1 MPGIND
7 VVRVTSTIRGGGV
20 ATDAF
25 GGGLIIT
32 TDDTLPAGG
41 VNKIARFGS
50 LDGVLDVFADGS
62 DPAEAA
68 SAWFRIEPAPGP
80 LRIGRW
86 ATAEVPTA
94 LIGGQ
99 VTAAA
104 DSGNLDASNASFS
117 IDDIDVSVDI
127 SSADTYTAI
136 AAIIQTAIQA
146 LASSPANDPRFSSAS
161 FVFISGGFKLALDGS
176 PTATIP
182 AGFAA
187 HTAGT
192 GTDISS
198 DLGMDVGT
206 AVYKQGS
213 EAETIREAI
222 DAMEQ
227 ANTGFYFLML
237 DMGVPATVSTVD
249 TVEALAAAAQT
260 GRYQYAMLGTGDQ
273 ALVTNE
279 TTSQLANV
287 SADESGRTF
296 GNWDHEQSFLAVGA
310 AARMSAQNLTNGGQV
325 INPNLRSLA
334 GISPSEI
341 TDVQALELARKRVN
355 YYVNRLGKPGYTAGW
370 TFDPDEWIDAR
381 MLVDWLS
388 HELELAVFELLS
400 DTDVIPQTIPGIAAL
415 RETITN
421 VMEKGITSGGIAPG
435 KVTSATQ
442 AEIRQA
448 TGNQLF
454 DGFLS
459 NGYLINIGSL
469 ITQSQADRVRRVA
482 PPVRIWAKGSGAINF
497 VPIRLDFEQ

>member
-7 VVRVTSTIRGGGV
+7 VVRVTSIIRGGGV

-41 VNKIARFGS
+41 ASKIARYDS
-50 LDGVLDVFADGS
+50 LDAVLDTFADGS
-62 DPAEAA
+62 DPADAA
-68 SAWFRIEPAPGP
+68 SAWFSIEPAPGP

-99 VTAAA
+99 ASASP

-117 IDDIDVSVDI
+117 IDGIDVSVDI
-127 SSADTYTAI
+127 SSSDTYTAI
-136 AAIIQTAIQA
+136 AAVIQTAVQA
-146 LASSPANDPRFSSAS
+146 LASAPASDPRFSSAT
-161 FVFISGGFKLALDGS
+161 FVFVSGGFVLTLVGS
-176 PTATIP
+176 PTAVIP

-192 GTDISS
+192 GTDIST
-198 DLGMDVGT
+198 DLGMAVGT

-222 DAMEQ
+222 SAMEQ
-227 ANTGFYFLML
+227 ANTGFYFLLL
-237 DMGVPATVSTVD
+237 DMGVPATVGSVN
-249 TVEALAAAAQT
+249 TVEALTAAAQT
-260 GRYQYAMLGTGDQ
+260 GRYQYAMLGTGD
-273 ALVTNE
+273 APLVANE
-279 TTSQLANV
+279 SASLLAVV
-287 SADESGRTF
+287 SADGSGRTF
-296 GNWDHEQSFLAVGA
+296 GNWSQEASFLAVGA
-310 AARMSAQNLTNGGQV
+310 AARMSAQNLTNGGLV
-325 INPNLRSLA
+325 INPNLRSLP
-334 GISPSEI
+334 GITPDEI
-341 TDVQALELARKRVN
+341 TDAQATELARKRVN

-370 TFDPDEWIDAR
+370 TFDIDEWIDAR
-381 MLVDWLS
+381 MIVDWLS
-388 HELELAVFELLS
+388 HELELAVFSLLS
-400 DTDVIPQTIPGIAAL
+400 DSDVIPQTIPGIAAL

-421 VMEKGITSGGIAPG
+421 VMEKGVRSGGIAPG
-435 KVTSATQ
+435 QVTSATR
-442 AEIRQA
+442 AEIRQV

-459 NGYLINIGSL
+459 NGYLVNIGSL
-469 ITQSQADRVRRVA
+469 ALQSQSDRVRRVS
-482 PPVRIWAKGSGAINF
+482 PPVRVWAKGSGAINF